1 MTLDELIEE
10 FVWQTSPSTRP
21 KVYSER
27 DLIIEREQ
35 VLWKKGCQPIG
46 MAYSGQYL
54 LVKDYVRFFVA
65 DRCIPADDGEFQ
77 YLEPTP
83 GAEKAFRIWQC
94 EHISDQMA
102 RDLKLASILPI

>member
-21 KVYSER
+21 RVYSER

-35 VLWKKGCQPIG
+35 VLYKKGCQPIG
-46 MAYSGQYL
+46 MPKYV

-65 DRCIPADDGEFQ
+65 DKCIPADDGEFQ

-83 GAEKAFRIWQC
+83 DGEKAFRIWQC

>member
-1 MTLDELIEE
+1 MKLEDLIEE
-10 FVWQTSPSTRP
+10 FVWQTKPSTRP
-21 KVYSER
+21 KAYSER

-35 VLWKKGCQPIG
+35 ILWKKGCQPIG
-46 MAYSGQYL
+46 MAQYV

-83 GAEKAFRIWQC
+83 DGEKAFRIWQC

-102 RDLKLASILPI
+102 RDMKIQGLGI

>member
-1 MTLDELIEE
+1 MKLDELIDV
-10 FVWQTSPSTRP
+10 FVRQTSPSTRP
-21 KVYSER
+21 KAYSENA
-27 DLIIEREQ
+27 LIIEREQ
-35 VLWKKGCQPIG
+35 ILWKKGCQPIG
-46 MAYSGQYL
+46 MAQYI

-83 GAEKAFRIWQC
+83 DGEKAFRIWQC